1 MCDLW
6 MHSKWLLQY
15 LTNDNFGLTSNAMS
29 RDYKPLSANEAHVEH
44 IIGLLQGNDMLLVHL
59 A

>member
-1 MCDLW
+1 MV
-6 MHSKWLLQY
+6 MQY
-15 LTNDNFGLTSNAMS
+15 LTNDNFGLTSNVMS

-44 IIGLLQGNDMLLVHL
+44 IIELLRGNDMLLVHL